1 MGAEEGRVY
10 STQGLA
16 EGGGESMSV
25 EENLKVIEA
34 ATKVMNDHDLDRF
47 ESLHLNSV
55 IQRDPQHPEGIK
67 GVKAIRAGLEPFL
80 KAFPDIRLVTERTF
94 GAGDWVTQLSHMRA
108 THTGP
113 LEVPGGPTIPA
124 TNKSVRLPVAL
135 VARIEGGKFA
145 EINLYFDQ
153 MGLMAQ
159 LGLAPQAP
167 PQQKP

>member
-1 MGAEEGRVY
+1 
-10 STQGLA
+10 
-16 EGGGESMSV
+16 MSV
-25 EENLKVIEA
+25 EENLKVTEA
-34 ATKVMNDHDLDRF
+34 AMKALNDHDLDRF

-55 IQRDPQHPEGIK
+55 IQRDPQNPEGIK

-80 KAFPDIRLVTERTF
+80 KAFPDIRLVTERQF
-94 GAGDWVTQLSHMRA
+94 GAGDWITQLSHMRA

-124 TNKSVRLPVAL
+124 TNKSVRMPVAM
-135 VARIEGGKFA
+135 VARLEGGKFA

-167 PQQKP
+167 PQRKP